1 MLQLCD
7 SKVQAYIES
16 VLVTV
21 CFLPI
26 APPKHRHFPGM
37 FCLKR
42 KKKKEYD
49 SSQELYMTSFSDG

>member
-1 MLQLCD
+1 MLQLGD

-42 KKKKEYD
+42 KKKYD